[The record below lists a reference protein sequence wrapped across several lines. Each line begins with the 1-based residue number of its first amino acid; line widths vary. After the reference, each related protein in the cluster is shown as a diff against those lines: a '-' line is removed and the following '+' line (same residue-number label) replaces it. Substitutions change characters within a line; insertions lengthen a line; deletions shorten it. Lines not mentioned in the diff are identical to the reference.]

1 MFCARIFF
9 LPPTRSIAGE
19 SVNGLWRR
27 RNCGAEATGRRLLF
41 RRHCRIVGWLDCC
54 SAPLYTVYN
63 YTIGIV
69 SAALW

>member
-41 RRHCRIVGWLDCC
+41 PYHCRIVGRLNCC
-54 SAPLYTVYN
+54 NAPLYTVYN
-63 YTIGIV
+63 YTVDHV
-69 SAALW
+69 SLQLW